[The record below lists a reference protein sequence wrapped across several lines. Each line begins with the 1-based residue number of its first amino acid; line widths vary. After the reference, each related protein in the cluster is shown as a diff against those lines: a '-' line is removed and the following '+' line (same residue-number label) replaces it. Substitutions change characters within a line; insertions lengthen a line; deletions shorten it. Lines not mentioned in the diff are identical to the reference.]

1 MARRTLATGFAAV
14 LVLLAS
20 GCGGTEKAA
29 VPSQQLTDLHDITQL
44 RSLFN
49 SRSGEPRLILLVSPT

>member
-1 MARRTLATGFAAV
+1 MGRRTLATGFAAA
-14 LVLLAS
+14 LVLLTS
-20 GCGGTEKAA
+20 GCGGTEKSA

-49 SRSGEPRLILLVSPT
+49 SRSGQPRLILLVSPT